1 VVNLARYAVNFTSTT
16 TVDRRSYTA
25 RDANPIESRHAS
37 NTNPIVLD
45 DKNIRSEMCS
55 EKKKTLRSWMQKIQK
70 KKELFSVRSYSKA
83 GGEKSAKI
91 VFIAHARTWSSTTRP
106 RPTSR
111 DSVVRIIPVVCFRRI
126 IFAHVCMCVVRIQ
139 KETFFWSIFRQKI
152 VKNSSAC
159 DERKN
164 EQSFPRPLSRPRGKN
179 NKKRNDVS
187 LLFSPQSRKP
197 RAR

>member
-1 VVNLARYAVNFTSTT
+1 MFR
-16 TVDRRSYTA
+16 
-25 RDANPIESRHAS
+25 E
-37 NTNPIVLD
+37 
-45 DKNIRSEMCS
+45 
-55 EKKKTLRSWMQKIQK
+55 KKTLSLGAKDT
-70 KKELFSVRSYSKA
+70 KKERTLLRA
-83 GGEKSAKI
+83 L
-91 VFIAHARTWSSTTRP
+91 VFESRGRKERQSRFHRAHTWSSTTRP

-126 IFAHVCMCVVRIQ
+126 IFAHVCMCVVRIHVLQ
-139 KETFFWSIFRQKI
+139 KETFFCLFLGKKSI
-152 VKNSSAC
+152 VKNSSC

-164 EQSFPRPLSRPRGKN
+164 EQSFPRRPSPRKN

>member
-1 VVNLARYAVNFTSTT
+1 MFFR
-16 TVDRRSYTA
+16 
-25 RDANPIESRHAS
+25 E
-37 NTNPIVLD
+37 
-45 DKNIRSEMCS
+45 
-55 EKKKTLRSWMQKIQK
+55 KKTLSLGAKDT
-70 KKELFSVRSYSKA
+70 KKERTPLRA
-83 GGEKSAKI
+83 L
-91 VFIAHARTWSSTTRP
+91 VFESRGRKERQSRFHRAHTWSSTTRP

-126 IFAHVCMCVVRIQ
+126 IFAHVCMCVLCEFKKRR
-139 KETFFWSIFRQKI
+139 FFGLFLGKKSSKI
-152 VKNSSAC
+152 HSSC

-164 EQSFPRPLSRPRGKN
+164 EQSFPRPSRPRGKN

>member
-1 VVNLARYAVNFTSTT
+1 MFFR
-16 TVDRRSYTA
+16 
-25 RDANPIESRHAS
+25 E
-37 NTNPIVLD
+37 
-45 DKNIRSEMCS
+45 
-55 EKKKTLRSWMQKIQK
+55 KKTLSLGAKDT
-70 KKELFSVRSYSKA
+70 KKERTLLRA
-83 GGEKSAKI
+83 L
-91 VFIAHARTWSSTTRP
+91 VFESRGRKERQSRFHRAHTWSSTTRP

-126 IFAHVCMCVVRIQ
+126 IFAHVCMCVLCEFKKRR
-139 KETFFWSIFRQKI
+139 FFGLFLGKKSSKI
-152 VKNSSAC
+152 HSSC

-164 EQSFPRPLSRPRGKN
+164 EQSFPRPSRPRGKN

>member
-1 VVNLARYAVNFTSTT
+1 MFFR
-16 TVDRRSYTA
+16 
-25 RDANPIESRHAS
+25 E
-37 NTNPIVLD
+37 
-45 DKNIRSEMCS
+45 
-55 EKKKTLRSWMQKIQK
+55 KKTLSLGAKDT
-70 KKELFSVRSYSKA
+70 KKERTPLRA
-83 GGEKSAKI
+83 L
-91 VFIAHARTWSSTTRP
+91 VFESRGRKERQSRFHRAHTWSSTTRP

-111 DSVVRIIPVVCFRRI
+111 DSVVRIIPVVCFRQSI
-126 IFAHVCMCVVRIQ
+126 IFAHVCMCACANNNALQ

-152 VKNSSAC
+152 VKNSSSC

-164 EQSFPRPLSRPRGKN
+164 EQSFPRPTSPRGKN

>member
-1 VVNLARYAVNFTSTT
+1 MFFR
-16 TVDRRSYTA
+16 
-25 RDANPIESRHAS
+25 E
-37 NTNPIVLD
+37 
-45 DKNIRSEMCS
+45 
-55 EKKKTLRSWMQKIQK
+55 KKTLSSGAKDT
-70 KKELFSVRSYSKA
+70 KKERTLLRA
-83 GGEKSAKI
+83 L
-91 VFIAHARTWSSTTRP
+91 VFESRGRKERQSRFHRAHTWSSTTRP

-126 IFAHVCMCVVRIQ
+126 IFAHVCMCVLCEFKKRR
-139 KETFFWSIFRQKI
+139 FFGLFLGKKSSKI
-152 VKNSSAC
+152 HSAC

-164 EQSFPRPLSRPRGKN
+164 EQSFPRPTSPRGKN

>member
-1 VVNLARYAVNFTSTT
+1 MFR
-16 TVDRRSYTA
+16 
-25 RDANPIESRHAS
+25 E
-37 NTNPIVLD
+37 
-45 DKNIRSEMCS
+45 
-55 EKKKTLRSWMQKIQK
+55 KKTLSLGAKDT
-70 KKELFSVRSYSKA
+70 KKERTPLRA
-83 GGEKSAKI
+83 L
-91 VFIAHARTWSSTTRP
+91 VFESRGRKERQSRFHRAHTWSSTTRP

-111 DSVVRIIPVVCFRRI
+111 DSVVSIIPVVCFRRI

>member
-1 VVNLARYAVNFTSTT
+1 MFFREKKNAPLGCTQDTKKERTLLRALVF
-16 TVDRRSYTA
+16 
-25 RDANPIESRHAS
+25 ESRG
-37 NTNPIVLD
+37 
-45 DKNIRSEMCS
+45 R
-55 EKKKTLRSWMQKIQK
+55 
-70 KKELFSVRSYSKA
+70 KERQSRFHR
-83 GGEKSAKI
+83 
-91 VFIAHARTWSSTTRP
+91 AHTWSSTTRP

-111 DSVVRIIPVVCFRRI
+111 DSVVSIIPVVCFRRI

>member
-1 VVNLARYAVNFTSTT
+1 MFFR
-16 TVDRRSYTA
+16 
-25 RDANPIESRHAS
+25 E
-37 NTNPIVLD
+37 
-45 DKNIRSEMCS
+45 
-55 EKKKTLRSWMQKIQK
+55 KKTLSLGAKDT
-70 KKELFSVRSYSKA
+70 KKERTPLRA
-83 GGEKSAKI
+83 L
-91 VFIAHARTWSSTTRP
+91 VFESRGRKERQSRFHRAHTWSSTTRP

-126 IFAHVCMCVVRIQ
+126 IFAHVCMCVVRIIMRF
-139 KETFFWSIFRQKI
+139 KKRRFFGLFLGKKSSKI
-152 VKNSSAC
+152 HSSC

>member
-1 VVNLARYAVNFTSTT
+1 MFR
-16 TVDRRSYTA
+16 
-25 RDANPIESRHAS
+25 E
-37 NTNPIVLD
+37 
-45 DKNIRSEMCS
+45 
-55 EKKKTLRSWMQKIQK
+55 KKTLSLGAKDT
-70 KKELFSVRSYSKA
+70 KKERTLLRA
-83 GGEKSAKI
+83 L
-91 VFIAHARTWSSTTRP
+91 VFESRGRKERQSRFHRAHTWSSTTRP

-152 VKNSSAC
+152 VKNSSC

-164 EQSFPRPLSRPRGKN
+164 EQSFPRPSPRKN

>member
-1 VVNLARYAVNFTSTT
+1 MFFR
-16 TVDRRSYTA
+16 
-25 RDANPIESRHAS
+25 E
-37 NTNPIVLD
+37 
-45 DKNIRSEMCS
+45 
-55 EKKKTLRSWMQKIQK
+55 KKTLSLGAKDT
-70 KKELFSVRSYSKA
+70 KKERTLLRA
-83 GGEKSAKI
+83 L
-91 VFIAHARTWSSTTRP
+91 VFESRGRKERQSRFHRAHTWSSTTRP

-111 DSVVRIIPVVCFRRI
+111 DSVVSIIPVVCFRRI